1 VIGQAN
7 DLCYCSRQ
15 MSSPQPTPQ
24 FEKAD
29 FGDQPKDACMKCNQA
44 IVGTYYRRNGAM
56 LCPSC
61 ANILQ
66 HEASQQPTGNF
77 TRALL
82 FGMGGALIG
91 LILYSAVGIIT
102 GLEIGYVS
110 LAVGYIIA
118 KAMLKGSGG
127 IGGRKYQMAALILT
141 YMAVSMSAVPIGLRA
156 LSKQQN
162 EGAKVETSSATPQS
176 AEQPTDAAEP
186 AEASQAGETSEAQ
199 PAAEEAKAQLAPSLA
214 AFFGAILLLAGV
226 GSASPFLGLT
236 EGVSGVIGLVIL
248 FVGLNIAWRM
258 TAGSEAA
265 KIEGPYTS

>member
-1 VIGQAN
+1 
-7 DLCYCSRQ
+7 

-29 FGDQPKDACMKCNQA
+29 FGDQPKDACIKCNQA
-44 IVGTYYRRNGAM
+44 IVGSYYRRNGAM

-66 HEASQQPTGNF
+66 HEASQQPSGNF

-91 LILYSAVGIIT
+91 VILYSAVGIIT

-127 IGGRKYQMAALILT
+127 IGGRKYQVAALILT
-141 YMAVSMSAVPIGLRA
+141 YMAVSMSAVPIGLHA

-162 EGAKVETSSATPQS
+162 EGAKVETSSTATQA

-186 AEASQAGETSEAQ
+186 AEDSQAAETAETQPTAQ
-199 PAAEEAKAQLAPSLA
+199 EAKQQLAPSLA
-214 AFFGAILLLAGV
+214 AFLAAILLLAGV
-226 GSASPFLGLT
+226 GLISPFLGLT
-236 EGVSGVIGLVIL
+236 DGVSGVIGLVIL

-258 TAGSEAA
+258 TAGGEAPA
-265 KIEGPYTS
+265 IEGPYTA

>member
-1 VIGQAN
+1 
-7 DLCYCSRQ
+7 
-15 MSSPQPTPQ
+15 MSSPQSTPQ

-29 FGDQPKDACMKCNQA
+29 FGDQPKDACIKCNQA

-127 IGGRKYQMAALILT
+127 IGGRRYQIAALILT
-141 YMAVSMSAVPIGLRA
+141 YMAVSMSAVPIGLHA

-162 EGAKVETSSATPQS
+162 EGAKVETSSTATPSTQ
-176 AEQPTDAAEP
+176 QPSEAAEP
-186 AEASQAGETSEAQ
+186 AEASQGAEASDAQ
-199 PAAEEAKAQLAPSLA
+199 PAGEEKAQLGPSLA
-214 AFFGAILLLAGV
+214 TFFGAILLLAGY
-226 GSASPFLGLT
+226 GLASPFLGLT
-236 EGVSGVIGLVIL
+236 QGVSGVIGLVIL

-258 TAGSEAA
+258 TAGTEAPT
-265 KIEGPYTS
+265 IEGPYTA